1 MRTFLKTPDRRNIPI
16 QAIGLSLYEDLG
28 TGTSATQTPTTTA
41 ETIGKQVVR
50 TQWLD
55 FSTLGRTPLVG
66 RRILIVDEV
75 DDTRTTLAY
84 AVNELQKD
92 IKLQTDAMP
101 ADQKRPETAFAVFT
115 VHNKLKHKAGEI
127 PSEVMYFSGQDIDDK
142 WVDYPWCASSSSL
155 AVPSETE
162 PRRHAFATQGDGR
175 H

>member
-1 MRTFLKTPDRRNIPI
+1 MGKTMAGDSSTYVANAHDGHYRVTYQDIHRLIRASAAKIKDEFRPDIMIAIGGGGFFPARVMRTFLKTPDRRNIPI

-28 TGTSATQTPTTTA
+28 TGTSATQTPT
-41 ETIGKQVVR
+41 
-50 TQWLD
+50 
-55 FSTLGRTPLVG
+55 
-66 RRILIVDEV
+66 
-75 DDTRTTLAY
+75 TTLAY

-142 WVDYPWCASSSSL
+142 WVDY
-155 AVPSETE
+155 
-162 PRRHAFATQGDGR
+162 
-175 H
+175 